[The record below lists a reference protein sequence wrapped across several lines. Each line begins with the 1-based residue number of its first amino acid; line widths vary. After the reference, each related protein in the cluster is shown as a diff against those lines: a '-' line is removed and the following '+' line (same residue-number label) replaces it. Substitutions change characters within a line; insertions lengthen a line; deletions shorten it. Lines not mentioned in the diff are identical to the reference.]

1 MSKESNKNQYDEQ
14 LLSLGQGLKK
24 LRKERGYSNYHK
36 LAYDMDMI
44 HSQYGAYEN
53 GKNLTMLTLLKIL
66 DFHKITLKDFVNG
79 YVDSSPTAG

>member
-1 MSKESNKNQYDEQ
+1 MSKESKKNQYDDQ

-79 YVDSSPTAG
+79 YVEG

>member
-1 MSKESNKNQYDEQ
+1 MSKESIKEDHNEQ
-14 LLSLGQGLKK
+14 LAALGKGLKK

-53 GKNLTMLTLLKIL
+53 GKNLTILTLLKIL
-66 DFHKITLKDFVNG
+66 DFHKISFRDFINE
-79 YVDSSPTAG
+79 YFDYEK

>member
-1 MSKESNKNQYDEQ
+1 MSKTSIDSRYEEQ
-14 LLSLGQGLKK
+14 LNALGEGLKK

-66 DFHKITLKDFVNG
+66 DFHKISLKDFVST
-79 YVDSSPTAG
+79 YMDASPTAE